1 MKSVVQ
7 WDLCPFHPGLTF
19 FSEVLWPKPRQ
30 GSSYHCRCISSSTNH
45 VQRTPLFPP
54 PAQNPKAT
62 RISSHFPLLRPKSPP
77 SVLRQFLSFPL
88 PSIALRLY
96 LFSLNF
102 PIFLPHQ
109 PKQSLIY
116 TNCPSQLPPIPS
128 CFSSKNSPNILLTI
142 TTLVSLLPSLV
153 QFTFCQL
160 PSFPNTKYLN
170 PIESTFPKTKMAR
183 IQMEN
188 YKRETNARYRIVSQ
202 LFCLCNLEAILYN
215 PLVLTA

>member
-19 FSEVLWPKPRQ
+19 FSEMLWPKPRQ
-30 GSSYHCRCISSSTNH
+30 GSSYHWRCISSSTNH
-45 VQRTPLFPP
+45 HQRSPLFPP
-54 PAQNPKAT
+54 PAQKPKAT

-77 SVLRQFLSFPL
+77 SVLQQFLPFTFSWFEALPPL
-88 PSIALRLY
+88 LE
-96 LFSLNF
+96 F
-102 PIFLPHQ
+102 PHQ

-116 TNCPSQLPPIPS
+116 TNCLSQLPPIPS
-128 CFSSKNSPNILLTI
+128 CFSSKNSLNILLAI

-160 PSFPNTKYLN
+160 PSFPNTEYFN
-170 PIESTFPKTKMAR
+170 PIESTFPKTKRAR

-188 YKRETNARYRIVSQ
+188 YKLETNTRYRIVSQ